1 MQWVVRQII
10 VSTVLAL
17 TALFHSGVVLADDD
31 AGSGWGKITEAYVNS
46 EMTVLRLQFSESIV
60 NPGNC
65 EGADFYVRELDDS
78 IASDRF
84 LRVVL
89 AAHLAGRK
97 VKFWIDGCSE
107 SRWWGKTRPQIY
119 DIYIAD

>member
-1 MQWVVRQII
+1 MRQI
-10 VSTVLAL
+10 VLATVLAL
-17 TALFHSGVVLADDD
+17 VAPTSPRALSDDSG
-31 AGSGWGKITEAYVNS
+31 AGSGWGRITEVYVDAQGS
-46 EMTVLRLQFSESIV
+46 VLRLQFSGDIV
-60 NPGNC
+60 NPAGC
-65 EGADFYVRELDDS
+65 EGGDFYVRELDDS
-78 IASDRF
+78 VASDRF
-84 LRVVL
+84 LRIVM